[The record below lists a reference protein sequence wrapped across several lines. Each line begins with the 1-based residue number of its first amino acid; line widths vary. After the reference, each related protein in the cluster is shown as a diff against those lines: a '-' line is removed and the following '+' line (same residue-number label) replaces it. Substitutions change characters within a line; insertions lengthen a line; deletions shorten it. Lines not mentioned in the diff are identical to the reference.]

1 MAIKAV
7 VFDVD
12 GTLLDT
18 REFIVAAFEHSLRGN
33 GHVVPTRQRIVE
45 VATGR
50 SLDEC
55 YPLLAPN
62 GDIIAMKDMHREFQM
77 KRFDLV
83 TAYTGLH
90 DVLTV
95 LRERGL
101 LLGVC
106 SIRGPMTRPMLEHVQ
121 ALTHF
126 DAAVDS
132 SDVKKHKPHPEGV
145 LKVLTLLNVKPE
157 DSVMVGDTTSDIE
170 AGKAAGC
177 AKTIAITH
185 GLGTRESLEKS
196 GADHIVTS
204 LPDILPLV

>member
-1 MAIKAV
+1 MSIKAI

-18 REFIVAAFEHSLRGN
+18 REFIIAAFEHSLRGN

-45 VATGR
+45 AATGR
-50 SLDEC
+50 TLDEC

-62 GDIIAMKDMHREFQM
+62 GDAILLRDMHREFQM

-83 TAYTGLH
+83 TAYAGLH

-101 LLGVC
+101 LLGIC
-106 SIRGPMTRPMLEHVQ
+106 SARGVTVHSTLEHVQ
-121 ALTHF
+121 ALAYF
-126 DAAVDS
+126 DAIVDS
-132 SDVKKHKPHPEGV
+132 SDVQKHKPHPEGV
-145 LKVLTLLNVKPE
+145 LKILMLLNVKPG
-157 DSVMVGDTTSDIE
+157 DSVMVGDTTSDIA

-177 AKTIAITH
+177 AQTIAITH

-204 LPDILPLV
+204 LPDILPLI